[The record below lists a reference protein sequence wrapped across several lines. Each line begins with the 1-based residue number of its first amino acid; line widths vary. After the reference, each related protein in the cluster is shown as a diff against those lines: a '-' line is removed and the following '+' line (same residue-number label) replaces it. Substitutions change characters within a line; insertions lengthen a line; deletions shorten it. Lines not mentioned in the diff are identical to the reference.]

1 MSWVGRPIAAGLGF
15 LWTFAETMYE
25 NHRSSAL
32 GALISEAVAP
42 KLNVKK
48 ANTGLGEA
56 AVTKRPI
63 LIQWLKEGR
72 SLILSFAIDWID
84 GVAPLQA
91 IIQGQGSFYSVVLP
105 LQ

>member
-48 ANTGLGEA
+48 ANMGLGKA

-72 SLILSFAIDWID
+72 SLILS
-84 GVAPLQA
+84 L
-91 IIQGQGSFYSVVLP
+91 L
-105 LQ
+105 

>member
-1 MSWVGRPIAAGLGF
+1 
-15 LWTFAETMYE
+15 MYE

-48 ANTGLGEA
+48 ANMGLGKA

-63 LIQWLKEGR
+63 LIQ
-72 SLILSFAIDWID
+72 
-84 GVAPLQA
+84 
-91 IIQGQGSFYSVVLP
+91 
-105 LQ
+105 